1 LSEIVGVASLCCDCV
16 RACALRICAFA
27 DIMNE
32 DSDHDKAR
40 GFAVSFQIE
49 QAADAID
56 AARRGVAEA
65 DRARSKG
72 ASVDVWNRAN
82 AKLAAEHARFNEI
95 AGGRV
100 PDDR

>member
-16 RACALRICAFA
+16 RACALRICALRICAFA

-56 AARRGVAEA
+56 AARCGVAEA
-65 DRARSKG
+65 DKARSKG
-72 ASVDVWNRAN
+72 ASVDALEPGERKACCRAC
-82 AKLAAEHARFNEI
+82 A
-95 AGGRV
+95 V
-100 PDDR
+100 Q

>member
-1 LSEIVGVASLCCDCV
+1 MA
-16 RACALRICAFA
+16 
-27 DIMNE
+27 
-32 DSDHDKAR
+32 HDKAR

-56 AARRGVAEA
+56 AARSGVAEA